1 MIYLDNAE
9 TTPVDPEV
17 AKIILEYMVEKFG
30 LPGGE
35 FGHSLQEE
43 ATEAVEKA
51 REVIAAKIGAKPSE
65 IVFTSG
71 ATESNNLAIKGVA
84 YHPLYKK
91 RKVVTSAIEHRSVL
105 DTALNLRRLGYEVE
119 VVPVDGE
126 GFVKMDRLE
135 ASLDRASLVSIQHAN
150 QEIGTLQDIKV
161 IGELCR
167 ERGVLFHTDAA
178 QSFAKEQIDVKAMNI
193 DLMSITSHLIHGPKG
208 VGALYVR
215 EGVELQPLIEGDGR
229 ERGLRAGSQ
238 NVPAIV
244 GFAEAVK
251 RASPEDAVKMRRL
264 RDRLID
270 KLLQIEDTKLN
281 GPRGERRVCHIVN
294 VTFRYV
300 EGEAVLL
307 QAEMQ
312 GLVCNTGSACF
323 SQRLEPSHVIT
334 AIGGTHEEAHG
345 SMRLSLSRMTT
356 QEEVDAAAEILANV
370 VARLRSLSPLAKRR
384 GSG

>member
-9 TTPVDPEV
+9 TTPLDPEV
-17 AKIILEYMVEKFG
+17 AKIVLGYMVEKFG

-35 FGHSLQEE
+35 FGYTLQEE

-84 YHPLYKK
+84 YHPLLKK
-91 RKVVTSAIEHRSVL
+91 KKVITSAIEHRSVL

-119 VVPVDGE
+119 VIPVDSE

-135 ASLDRASLVSIQHAN
+135 ASLNGAALVSIQHAN
-150 QEIGTLQDIKV
+150 QEIGTLQDIKA

-178 QSFAKEQIDVKAMNI
+178 QSFAKEQIDVEAMKI

-229 ERGLRAGSQ
+229 ERGLRAGSP
-238 NVPAIV
+238 NVPGIV

-251 RASPEDAVKMRRL
+251 RTSPEDAVKMRRL

-270 KLLQIEDTKLN
+270 KLLQIEETKLN

-312 GLVCNTGSACF
+312 GLVCNTGSACY

>member
-17 AKIILEYMVEKFG
+17 AEIVLEYMLDKFG

-35 FGHSLQEE
+35 FGHHLQEE

-51 REVIAAKIGAKPSE
+51 REVIAGKIGAEPSE
-65 IVFTSG
+65 IIFTSG

-84 YHPLYKK
+84 LHPIYKK
-91 RKVVTSAIEHRSVL
+91 RKVVTSAIEHKSVL
-105 DTALNLRRLGYEVE
+105 DTALNLRRLGFQVD
-119 VVPVDGE
+119 VIPVDAE
-126 GFVKMDRLE
+126 GFVKLDRLE
-135 ASLDRASLVSIQHAN
+135 ASLDTACLVSIQHAN

-161 IGELCR
+161 IGEVCR
-167 ERGVLFHTDAA
+167 EKGVLFHTDAA
-178 QSFAKEQIDVKAMNI
+178 QSFAKEHIDVEAMNI

-208 VGALYVR
+208 VGALYVC

-229 ERGLRAGSQ
+229 ERGLRSGSQ

-251 RASPEDAVKMRRL
+251 RASPDDAAKMRIL

-270 KLLQIEDTKLN
+270 KLLQIEDSKLN
-281 GPRGERRVCHIVN
+281 GARGEKRVCHNVN
-294 VTFRYV
+294 VTFKYV
-300 EGEAVLL
+300 EGEALLL

-312 GLVCNTGSACF
+312 GLVCNTGSACY

-334 AIGGTHEEAHG
+334 AIGGTHEDAHG
-345 SMRLSLSRMTT
+345 SMRLSLSKMTT
-356 QEEVDAAAEILANV
+356 QQEVDAAAEILAKV
-370 VARLRSLSPLAKRR
+370 VFRLRSFSPLARRR
-384 GSG
+384 G

>member
-9 TTPVDPEV
+9 TTAVDPEV
-17 AKIILEYMVEKFG
+17 AEIVLHYMVEKFG

-51 REVIAAKIGAKPSE
+51 REVIAWKVGAEPSE
-65 IVFTSG
+65 IIFTSG
-71 ATESNNLAIKGVA
+71 ATESNNLALKGVVQ
-84 YHPLYKK
+84 HPLYK
-91 RKVVTSAIEHRSVL
+91 RKKVLTSAIEHKSVL
-105 DTALNLRRLGYEVE
+105 DTALNLRRLGYQVE
-119 VVPVDGE
+119 VLPVDSE
-126 GFVKMDRLE
+126 GFVKVSNLLS
-135 ASLDRASLVSIQHAN
+135 SLSGAGLVSIQHAN

-178 QSFAKEQIDVKAMNI
+178 QSFTKEEINVKALNI

-215 EGVELQPLIEGDGR
+215 EGIELQPLIEGDGR

-251 RASPEDAVKMRRL
+251 RAKQEDAERMRKL
-264 RDRLID
+264 RDRLINN
-270 KLLQIEDTKLN
+270 LLQIEDSKLN
-281 GPRGERRVCHIVN
+281 GATGERRVCHNVN
-294 VTFRYV
+294 VTFKYV
-300 EGEAVLL
+300 EGEALLL
-307 QAEMQ
+307 QAEMH
-312 GLVCNTGSACF
+312 GLVCNTGSACY

-334 AIGGTHEEAHG
+334 AIGGTHEDAHG
-345 SMRLSLSRMTT
+345 SMRLSLSKMTT
-356 QEEVDAAAEILANV
+356 QQEVDLAAEILGKV
-370 VARLRSLSPLAKRR
+370 VNRLRSFSPLAKRR
-384 GSG
+384 S